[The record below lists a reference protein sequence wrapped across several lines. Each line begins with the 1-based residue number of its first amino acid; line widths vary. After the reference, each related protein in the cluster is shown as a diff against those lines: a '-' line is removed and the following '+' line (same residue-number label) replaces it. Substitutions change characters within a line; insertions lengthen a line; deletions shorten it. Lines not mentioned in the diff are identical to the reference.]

1 MISWKL
7 IQKARERLGREE
19 GAVLKAWAGRI
30 TICLVYP
37 NRYGLAMSNLGFQVV
52 YRALNEEADVVCERA
67 FLPDPEEIEEHR
79 ATGSP
84 LFSLESQKPLSD
96 FDLIAFSLSFEN
108 DSPNI
113 LTLLDLARIPAEA
126 RLRGEHDPLVLAGGV
141 AVFINP
147 EPLADFFDFFLLGE
161 AEEAIPELAASL
173 RQAFSGPERLSKGDL
188 FRRLAEIEGIYVP
201 RLYRVTYGDDG
212 KLLAMEPE
220 PGVPDRVRRRWIREV
235 DRHPTRSLLF
245 SPEAEF
251 RGMAVVEVN
260 RGCPRR
266 CRFCA
271 ASYVYHPWRN
281 RGLDLLKDLASEG
294 LGREKRIGLAGTAV
308 SDHPDL
314 QPLCDAI
321 LEAGGEIS
329 LGSLRLDTLT
339 PELLRVLKQGA
350 EQTVAI
356 APEAGSERLRRMIR
370 KGYTDEAILRA
381 VDLLVEAGLVRIK
394 AYFMIGLPTET
405 EEDVKAILTLA
416 KRIKHRIVSGLKG
429 KKAGWRVVL
438 SVNPFVPKPAT
449 PFQWAP
455 MEEVGRLKQKLK
467 LLGQGLRAERGI
479 EMIHDVPKWAYV
491 QALLSRG
498 DRRVGRILAEVHR
511 LGGDWGKALR
521 ETAINPDFYVYRER
535 SLDER
540 FPWDFIDH
548 GLSKEALKEDYLKAM
563 KEAGE

>member
-1 MISWKL
+1 M
-7 IQKARERLGREE
+7 
-19 GAVLKAWAGRI
+19 
-30 TICLVYP
+30 
-37 NRYGLAMSNLGFQVV
+37 
-52 YRALNEEADVVCERA
+52 
-67 FLPDPEEIEEHR
+67 
-79 ATGSP
+79 
-84 LFSLESQKPLSD
+84 
-96 FDLIAFSLSFEN
+96 
-108 DSPNI
+108 
-113 LTLLDLARIPAEA
+113 
-126 RLRGEHDPLVLAGGV
+126 
-141 AVFINP
+141 
-147 EPLADFFDFFLLGE
+147 
-161 AEEAIPELAASL
+161 
-173 RQAFSGPERLSKGDL
+173 
-188 FRRLAEIEGIYVP
+188 
-201 RLYRVTYGDDG
+201 
-212 KLLAMEPE
+212 
-220 PGVPDRVRRRWIREV
+220 
-235 DRHPTRSLLF
+235 
-245 SPEAEF
+245 
-251 RGMAVVEVN
+251 
-260 RGCPRR
+260 
-266 CRFCA
+266 
-271 ASYVYHPWRN
+271 
-281 RGLDLLKDLASEG
+281 
-294 LGREKRIGLAGTAV
+294 AGTAV

-321 LEAGGEIS
+321 LGAEGEIS

-339 PELLRVLKQGA
+339 PELLRVLKRGA

-405 EEDVKAILTLA
+405 EEDVRAILSLA

-449 PFQWAP
+449 PFQWAA

-467 LLGQGLRAERGI
+467 LLGQALRAERGI

-498 DRRVGRILAEVHR
+498 DRRVGRILSEVHR

-535 SLDER
+535 SLDEL

-548 GLSKEALKEDYLKAM
+548 GLSKEALKEDYLKAI